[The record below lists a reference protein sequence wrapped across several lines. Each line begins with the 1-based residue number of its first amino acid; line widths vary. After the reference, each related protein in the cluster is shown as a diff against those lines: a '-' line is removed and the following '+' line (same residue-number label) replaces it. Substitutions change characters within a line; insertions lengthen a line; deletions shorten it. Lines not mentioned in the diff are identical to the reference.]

1 MDSFKDV
8 EIKIKEEISRRQAER
23 FEKLKEVI
31 NEEDKEKIRKLNGVE
46 KFELIQQMYQKYN
59 IPEDLSPIGVHH
71 FSIE

>member
-1 MDSFKDV
+1 MDSFKTV

-31 NEEDKEKIRKLNGVE
+31 NEEDKEKIRKLSGVE
-46 KFELIQQMYQKYN
+46 EFELILQMYEKYN
-59 IPEDLSPIGVHH
+59 IPEDLSPFGVHH